1 MEFQPR
7 DTSIFLLP
15 IFRQAHPSIS
25 SKYFKS
31 PTPKELAIGRRRVE
45 VTFSSSDRNLF
56 RIRFQYLP
64 MTDDSCSHANWC
76 CMIYV
81 NPSFSYDTVCLPQ
94 ESEKFVLRLFE
105 LWLEFLQRT
114 RRLRWMGKGAG
125 DGRSWT
131 TFQGRSQQRSAC
143 WHRKC
148 WGARNP

>member
-64 MTDDSCSHANWC
+64 MTDVSDLHEADIIVGEEEIQDWSHGGRTTGEVGLFGFGLRQVGKLLFGNG
-76 CMIYV
+76 MG
-81 NPSFSYDTVCLPQ
+81 PTDL
-94 ESEKFVLRLFE
+94 SE
-105 LWLEFLQRT
+105 RT
-114 RRLRWMGKGAG
+114 SEHWQLH
-125 DGRSWT
+125 S
-131 TFQGRSQQRSAC
+131 
-143 WHRKC
+143 
-148 WGARNP
+148 